1 MSWGR
6 RGGGGAAAGAEFVG
20 RSLTLISSGL
30 CKWATIFNYVSVL
43 MVRHIWSHA
52 SLGKYVKNDGFFFL
66 LLGSRNCLVLNS
78 NAPFYVGPH
87 LLVRCVK
94 DFNRISST
102 TRRKR

>member
-1 MSWGR
+1 MEVG
-6 RGGGGAAAGAEFVG
+6 AAGAEFVG

-52 SLGKYVKNDGFFFL
+52 SLGKYVKNAGFFL
-66 LLGSRNCLVLNS
+66 LFGCRNCLVLNS
-78 NAPFYVGPH
+78 NAPFYVGSY
-87 LLVRCVK
+87 LLVRCMK

-102 TRRKR
+102 TRSKR